1 MRRRRRPCLYV
12 PEEASPLPE
21 EATPVPEEAAPV
33 WRRRPRP
40 RGGSAGCVVR
50 TREAESAAGG
60 RGAAAPDEAAVLYRR
75 RRHWYGTGGG
85 SAGGSGVR
93 VPLSVG
99 SLQLCTTVHVEASG
113 LSIEHS
119 GGVVARRVFT
129 NFFLHATPSRTRL
142 CRRGYGAQA
151 LVSDA
156 ACTSSRRTRSA
167 AHG

>member
-21 EATPVPEEAAPV
+21 EAAPVPEEAAPV

-60 RGAAAPDEAAVLYRR
+60 AAAPDEAAVLYRR

-85 SAGGSGVR
+85 SSGGSGVR

-99 SLQLCTTVHVEASG
+99 SLQLCTTVHVECVWHPSG
-113 LSIEHS
+113 HPS
-119 GGVVARRVFT
+119 GPVT
-129 NFFLHATPSRTRL
+129 QEWQIS
-142 CRRGYGAQA
+142 
-151 LVSDA
+151 VSDENGTYLGNCGG
-156 ACTSSRRTRSA
+156 ACIFSK
-167 AHG
+167 H